1 MRGEPDEGR
10 TARGRFAVLGGEGVA
25 KRFFWLKLKEDYFDS
40 PRIKK
45 LRKIAGGDTYTV
57 IYLKMQLLSIKNQ
70 GVIEYEGIEPT
81 FCEELA
87 LKLNEEAEN
96 VEVTLSYLASQGLIE
111 ESGSGTY
118 LLPEALKSIGS
129 ENESAERV
137 RAFRSQKALQCND
150 GVTASNAP
158 QTPCNTEIEK
168 EKEIEI
174 EKEIEKKNKADKP
187 ARARF
192 VKPTIEE
199 VQAYCRERGN
209 SVDANRFVDYYEA
222 NGWKV
227 GKNPMKD
234 WRAAIRTW
242 EKNAYST
249 PQKAQSSVTGTLDFE
264 AMEAYLH
271 GGGN

>member
-1 MRGEPDEGR
+1 
-10 TARGRFAVLGGEGVA
+10 VA

-87 LKLNEEAEN
+87 LKLNEEPEN

-118 LLPEALKSIGS
+118 LLPEALRGIGS

-137 RAFRSQKALQCND
+137 RAFRSKKALQCND
-150 GVTASNAP
+150 SVTGSN
-158 QTPCNTEIEK
+158 TLETKGNSLETSCNTDIDIDIDK
-168 EKEIEI
+168 DIDR
-174 EKEIEKKNKADKP
+174 EIEKKKKADKP

-209 SVDANRFVDYYEA
+209 SVDANRFIDYYEA

-227 GKNPMKD
+227 GKNPMSD